1 MNTPQQ
7 PYEGWR
13 HFYFKMCKK
22 LVKTK
27 LLIIN
32 KTSLIYMHIKVLSS
46 IKKKKNKTE
55 NPKINQTRHSHYK
68 HITINQKFRFLKM
81 ISLQNI
87 ENLVDLHTCNV
98 FNLHQFIFLYFTV
111 NHSVKKK
118 KIKLLIILETYIQ
131 HKVIPPRS

>member
-1 MNTPQQ
+1 
-7 PYEGWR
+7 
-13 HFYFKMCKK
+13 
-22 LVKTK
+22 
-27 LLIIN
+27 
-32 KTSLIYMHIKVLSS
+32 MHLKVLSS

-68 HITINQKFRFLKM
+68 HITINQKFRFLKTS
-81 ISLQNI
+81 SLQNV

-118 KIKLLIILETYIQ
+118 KSSSSLFKKLIYSIKLFPPDPKYILM
-131 HKVIPPRS
+131 KNK